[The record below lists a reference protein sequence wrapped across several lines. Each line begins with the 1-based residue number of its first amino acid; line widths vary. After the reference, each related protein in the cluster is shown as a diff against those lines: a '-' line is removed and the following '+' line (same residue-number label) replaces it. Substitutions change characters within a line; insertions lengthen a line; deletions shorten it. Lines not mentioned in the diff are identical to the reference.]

1 MECKTF
7 ISSEVKRLLDKQ
19 QALDPSSNEYFTV
32 MRNLETLLQLEELY
46 EAAVNIVSGEDA
58 HDIEPAKVVE
68 FPGVDT
74 SHFEQT
80 AEIAE
85 SSETKDTKEY
95 KLEEVRAAL
104 VDARRNKGVNVT
116 ELLKEFGVEHFSAF
130 PAGKYGE
137 LMDRLEKV

>member
-19 QALDPSSNEYFTV
+19 QALDPSSNEYYVV
-32 MRNLETLLQLEELY
+32 MKNLECLLQLEELY
-46 EAAVNIVSGEDA
+46 EAAINIIAEYYGVAADKDTS
-58 HDIEPAKVVE
+58 KVVE

-80 AEIAE
+80 AEVAE
-85 SSETKDTKEY
+85 SSETKEY

-116 ELLKEFGVEHFSAF
+116 ELLKEFGVENFSAF

-137 LMDRLEKV
+137 LMARLEKV